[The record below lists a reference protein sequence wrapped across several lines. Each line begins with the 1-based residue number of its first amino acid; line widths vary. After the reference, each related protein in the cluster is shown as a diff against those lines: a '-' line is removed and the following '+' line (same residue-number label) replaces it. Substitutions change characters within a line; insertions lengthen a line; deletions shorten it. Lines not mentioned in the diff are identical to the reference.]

1 LKAPQ
6 RLVFAPGAW
15 FLRMQ
20 QKRVDRR
27 KPPPTHLYAIEF
39 MSDFKPTRHGFAIL
53 AAFRRCRRNPAQR
66 NQQNPV
72 AFK

>member
-6 RLVFAPGAW
+6 RLVSAPGAW
-15 FLRMQ
+15 FFADAAKTGRLPQ
-20 QKRVDRR
+20 A
-27 KPPPTHLYAIEF
+27 PPTHLYAIEF